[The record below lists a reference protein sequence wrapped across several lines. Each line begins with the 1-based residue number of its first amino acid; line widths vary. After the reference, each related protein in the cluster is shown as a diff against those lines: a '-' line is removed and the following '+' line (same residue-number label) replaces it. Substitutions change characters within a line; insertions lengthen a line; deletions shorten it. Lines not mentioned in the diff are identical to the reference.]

1 MRASQADRFRLILAK
16 QAMNME
22 DEEILSM
29 CKAAGIRDDGR
40 VLNVLVSCEANDGLS
55 GAILSDIDDDT
66 FRFVLDGLMDEAAH
80 MEEEDDES

>member
-1 MRASQADRFRLILAK
+1 MRASQAGRYRLMFVK
-16 QAMNME
+16 QVMNMG
-22 DEEILSM
+22 DKEILDM
-29 CKAAGIRDDGR
+29 CRHAGLRDDGR